1 MVQQVLPVLLL
12 ALCSLPVV
20 TQRLYVASM
29 VGQALLLCML
39 YSSVLLGG
47 EIDFGL
53 GLLGRLRLHVG
64 LLLQLL
70 GSAFQGGKLLHGHSA
85 LLLQLLVL
93 LQLCLPAA
101 EGCSQLRVAGMG
113 LQPVLC
119 ASVCIHRCLPVTV
132 GCILGLDTQLP
143 GVFVQLPM

>member
-1 MVQQVLPVLLL
+1 
-12 ALCSLPVV
+12 
-20 TQRLYVASM
+20 M

-39 YSSVLLGG
+39 YSSVLLGS
-47 EIDFGL
+47 EIDVRL
-53 GLLGRLRLHVG
+53 ALLGRLRLHVG

-70 GSAFQGGKLLHGHSA
+70 SSALQGGKLLHGHSA

-93 LQLCLPAA
+93 LQLRLPAT

-113 LQPVLC
+113 SQPVLC
-119 ASVCIHRCLPVTV
+119 CSVCIHRRLPVTA
-132 GCILGLDTQLP
+132 GCILGLGTQLL